1 MLFTYLICPNCESL
15 FSPEF
20 KACPVCGSK
29 VDAEVEHRVF
39 RVLPHVVCSNCGYL
53 IADFTDSC
61 PVCNTPLG
69 SHNMRKI
76 VKVPVELEIV
86 GINGKSIGRNR
97 PVFG

>member
-1 MLFTYLICPNCESL
+1 MLSSYLICTTCESL

-20 KACPVCGSK
+20 KACPVCGTL
-29 VDAEVEHRVF
+29 VDIGTGCRIF
-39 RVLPHVVCSNCGYL
+39 RILPHMVCSNCGYL

-86 GINGKSIGRNR
+86 GINGKSIGRNQ
-97 PVFG
+97 PDFG